1 MFFVLSKILPSLAFP
16 LPLCFLALLV
26 ILVFYHRLWARRA
39 LLAVVVCLYG
49 LSIPYTANRFMHW
62 LEVPRVAPTALRPPY
77 DVVIVLTGMVDLAVS
92 RRGRLEFTGG
102 VDRILAGIDFV
113 KQGIGKQLLLSG
125 GSNKLFVQDTKEA
138 TLLQTFA
145 LQLGLTAEQVL
156 VETAS
161 RNTYESAAYSA
172 TVLRMQRLQRA
183 LLITSAAHM
192 RRSVAV
198 FHKQGIFPDT
208 YPVDFRASTEITPL
222 SFLPSVKSL
231 ARTTDVIHELVG
243 LIMYRL
249 QGYL

>member
-1 MFFVLSKILPSLAFP
+1 
-16 LPLCFLALLV
+16 
-26 ILVFYHRLWARRA
+26 
-39 LLAVVVCLYG
+39 VVVCLYG
-49 LSIPYTANRFMHW
+49 LSIPYTANRFMYW
-62 LEVPRVAPTALRPPY
+62 LEGSRVAPAVLRPPY
-77 DVVIVLTGMVDLAVS
+77 DVVIVLTGMVDLALS
-92 RRGRLEFTGG
+92 RRGHLEFTGG

-113 KQGIGKQLLLSG
+113 KQGMSKQLLISG
-125 GSNKLFVQDTKEA
+125 GSGRLFASDIKEA

-161 RNTYESAAYSA
+161 RNTYENAAYSA
-172 TVLRMQRLQRA
+172 TMLRAQRLQRA

-192 RRSVAV
+192 RRAVAA

-208 YPVDFRASTEITPL
+208 YPVDFRASIEITPL
-222 SFLPSVKSL
+222 SFLPSANSL

-243 LIMYRL
+243 LIVYRL

>member
-1 MFFVLSKILPSLAFP
+1 
-16 LPLCFLALLV
+16 
-26 ILVFYHRLWARRA
+26 
-39 LLAVVVCLYG
+39 
-49 LSIPYTANRFMHW
+49 
-62 LEVPRVAPTALRPPY
+62 
-77 DVVIVLTGMVDLAVS
+77 VVIVLTGMTDLSVS
-92 RRGRLEFTGG
+92 RSGHLEFTDA

-113 KQGIGKQLLLSG
+113 KQGIGKQLLISG
-125 GSNKLFVQDTKEA
+125 GSGKLFAQDTKEA

-161 RNTYESAAYSA
+161 RNTYENAAYSA
-172 TVLRMQRLQRA
+172 TMLRTHRLQRA

-208 YPVDFRASTEITPL
+208 YPVDFHASTEVTPF
-222 SFLPSVKSL
+222 SFLPSVGSL
-231 ARTTDVIHELVG
+231 AKTTDVIHELVG
-243 LIMYRL
+243 LITYRL